1 MARQGKI
8 ARLPHALRDRV
19 NRALLNGET
28 ARELLGWLNQEA
40 EAIETW
46 EQHFEGA
53 EANPQNL
60 SEWRLGGYK
69 DWIRKREK
77 VENLKTLSSF
87 CLDAAKAGQNI
98 SDGAAA
104 IAAGELLQA
113 LEEAAHDEDAD
124 LGKLTSAISG
134 IRAGNIA
141 QARLDLDRAKHETKR
156 EEVALSRDKF
166 ERQTV
171 EQFLKFAKT
180 KEAQAILDSGKS
192 KSVQMSEMRKL
203 MFGERPGRK
212 KK

>member
-8 ARLPHALRDRV
+8 ARLPHHLRQEV
-19 NRALLNGET
+19 NFRLLNNET
-28 ARELLGWLNQEA
+28 AKEILSWLNEET

-46 EQHFEGA
+46 DSHFEGA
-53 EANPQNL
+53 PANPQNL
-60 SEWRLGGYK
+60 SEWRLGGFK
-69 DWIRKREK
+69 EWISKREK

-87 CLDAAKAGQNI
+87 CLDAARAGQNI

-113 LEEAAHDEDAD
+113 LESAATDEDAD
-124 LGKLTSAISG
+124 LGKLTSAISA

-141 QARLDLDRAKHETKR
+141 QARLDLDKEKHATKK
-156 EEVALSRDKF
+156 EEVALSREKF
-166 ERQTV
+166 EKQTV
-171 EQFLKFAKT
+171 EQFFKFSKT
-180 KEAQAILDSGKS
+180 KEAQSILDNGKT
-192 KSVQMSEMRKL
+192 KTIQMAEMRKL